1 MKFVLILGLAAGVAT
16 IAFCHFFS
24 KKKEASLLAATH
36 IPPADDV
43 SGQAAHHE
51 PSAVSRQ
58 SSAPEVS
65 GQAVTRPP
73 SAVGRIN
80 GLTMVA
86 PWEPFKSDP
95 MAEVKMVAANWIA
108 VVPYAFTPPGKGRV
122 IYNENGRQ
130 WWGERP
136 EGIAETI
143 RLAHAAGIKTMLK
156 PQVWI
161 HGKWTGELD
170 FDDEKMCAEWEAD
183 YEKYILGNAQLAE
196 NQGVEL
202 FCIGTE
208 FRAHIKKRPQ
218 FWSGLIEKTRAI
230 FHGKLT
236 YSANWDD
243 WQDVPFWEKLD
254 FIGLGGY
261 FPLVDEKAPT
271 VERLVEAWQPILE
284 KLKAFSAAQGR
295 PILFTEYGYLTVD
308 GCSWKNWE
316 LENGISSRPINQ
328 AAQANAINA
337 LHTVF
342 QKEDWWAGSFLWK
355 WFPNGMG
362 HEGYP
367 ERDYTPQGKAAEAVL
382 KKWFSEN

>member
-1 MKFVLILGLAAGVAT
+1 MKLVLILGIFAAAVSV
-16 IAFCHFFS
+16 AFCNYVP
-24 KKKEASLLAATH
+24 KKKAVAPAAPAVPIETAAQK
-36 IPPADDV
+36 PPI
-43 SGQAAHHE
+43 
-51 PSAVSRQ
+51 
-58 SSAPEVS
+58 
-65 GQAVTRPP
+65 
-73 SAVGRIN
+73 AVGKKMN

-95 MAEVKMVAANWIA
+95 MAEAKTVMANWIA
-108 VVPYAFTPPGKGRV
+108 VVPYAFSPGGKGRV
-122 IYNENGRQ
+122 IYNEQKGQQ

-136 EGIAETI
+136 EGVAETI

-170 FDDEKMCAEWEAD
+170 FDDEKTLAEWEAD
-183 YEKYILGNAQLAE
+183 YEKYILQNAQLAE
-196 NQGVEL
+196 NQQVEL

-208 FRAHIKKRPQ
+208 FRAHLKRRPQ
-218 FWSGLIEKTRAI
+218 FWLGLIEKTRGVY
-230 FHGKLT
+230 HGKLT

-243 WQDVPFWEKLD
+243 WAAVPFWEKLD

-271 VERLVEAWQPILE
+271 VERLVEAWQPIMGQ
-284 KLKAFSAAQGR
+284 LKAFSAAQGR
-295 PILFTEYGYLTVD
+295 PVLFTEYGYLSVD
-308 GCSWKNWE
+308 NCSWKNWE
-316 LENGISSRPINQ
+316 LEKDIHLRPINQ
-328 AAQANAINA
+328 AAQANAIDA

-342 QKEDWWAGSFLWK
+342 QKETWWAGSFLWK

-367 ERDYTPQGKAAEAVL
+367 ERDYTPQGKAAEGVL
-382 KKWFSEN
+382 RKWFL